1 MLELNEANFQQE
13 ALAASEPVVVD
24 FWAEWC
30 GPCRMIT
37 PILQELDQ
45 EYGGK
50 VKFAKVN
57 VDENQNLAA
66 QFRITSIPT
75 LIFLKGGQVKEIV
88 IGLRG
93 KNDLK
98 QIIDRLLAEG

>member
-1 MLELNEANFQQE
+1 M
-13 ALAASEPVVVD
+13 
-24 FWAEWC
+24 
-30 GPCRMIT
+30 
-37 PILQELDQ
+37 
-45 EYGGK
+45 
-50 VKFAKVN
+50 KFAKVN